1 MARSRDAVKIELP
14 IRSVPPSAI
23 RWLLIHSEPHSHT
36 RTGITKSLEIKT
48 GVSGFIAKFG
58 NRTDRVKGAMPIT
71 VTNPFKGRQY
81 LGDVI
86 LQAVR
91 WYLRYPL
98 AYEHVAELL
107 AERGLEVDASC
118 VWRWVQVYSPEL
130 NKRCQPHLKR
140 TNKSYRVDETYI
152 KVKGQDKYLYR
163 AVDSTGQTIDFLLA
177 AKRDTAAAKRFFE
190 KVFSSSSNPIPRVI
204 NVDKN
209 PAYPA
214 AVEAL
219 KAEGTLP
226 RRVRLRQCKY
236 LNNVIEQDH
245 RNVKKRTWLAKGYG
259 SFQSAWRTL
268 EGIETMS
275 MIRKGRVRWVAK
287 GDVVAEARF
296 IAKLFA
302 IAA

>member
-1 MARSRDAVKIELP
+1 
-14 IRSVPPSAI
+14 
-23 RWLLIHSEPHSHT
+23 
-36 RTGITKSLEIKT
+36 
-48 GVSGFIAKFG
+48 
-58 NRTDRVKGAMPIT
+58 MPIT

-81 LGDVI
+81 PGEVI

-118 VWRWVQVYSPEL
+118 VWRWVQVSSPEL

-152 KVKGQDKYLYR
+152 KVNGQEKYLYR
-163 AVDSTGQTIDFLLA
+163 AVDSTGQTVDFLLT

-190 KVFSSSSNPIPRVI
+190 KISSSSSNLIPRVI

-219 KAEGTLP
+219 KAEGDSP
-226 RRVRLRQCKY
+226 PPSSSAPVQVSQQCY
-236 LNNVIEQDH
+236 
-245 RNVKKRTWLAKGYG
+245 
-259 SFQSAWRTL
+259 
-268 EGIETMS
+268 
-275 MIRKGRVRWVAK
+275 
-287 GDVVAEARF
+287 
-296 IAKLFA
+296 
-302 IAA
+302 